1 MKPVQLLDFDS
12 VQDIVW
18 AVSYPLTFTA
28 LQHLEKLLD
37 LPSSVFYPLLSFA
50 VTN

>member
-12 VQDIVW
+12 VQEIVW
-18 AVSYPLTFTA
+18 AVSYPLNVYCFATLREAIRSPEFC
-28 LQHLEKLLD
+28 
-37 LPSSVFYPLLSFA
+37 LSFA